1 MVIFDL
7 FKRKK
12 KACST
17 NELSEENKRWNRMWE
32 LWSNGEIESPINEL
46 MNYSSEV
53 NNGGHGQYFDN
64 TENNGEI
71 RAEMSALN
79 EILPCVL
86 KVNLNNAY
94 RSHLLL
100 EQDETNAEA
109 EAALKKCDS
118 VFFENEKL
126 INDILF
132 DFSTRL

>member
-17 NELSEENKRWNRMWE
+17 EMSEENKRWNRMWE
-32 LWSNGEIESPINEL
+32 LWSDGEIESPINEL
-46 MNYSSEV
+46 MTYSVEV

-64 TENNGEI
+64 TSNNGEI
-71 RAEMSALN
+71 GAEMSALN

-94 RSHLLL
+94 KSHLML
-100 EQDETNAEA
+100 EQDETNTEA
-109 EAALKKCDS
+109 EDALKKCDS

-126 INDILF
+126 INDILC

>member
-17 NELSEENKRWNRMWE
+17 EMSEENKRWNRMWE
-32 LWSNGEIESPINEL
+32 LWSDGEIESPINEL
-46 MNYSSEV
+46 MTCSVEV

-64 TENNGEI
+64 TSNNGEI
-71 RAEMSALN
+71 CAEMSALN

-94 RSHLLL
+94 KSHLML
-100 EQDETNAEA
+100 EQDETNTEA
-109 EAALKKCDS
+109 EDALKKCDS

-126 INDILF
+126 INDILY